1 MNKNKKEIKMS
12 VVIKSLKI
20 LGFKKFESF
29 HIDFNDKLN
38 IIIGEN
44 SCGKSTIIEAINVV
58 INQRKFGQYGTVVQ
72 QDFNVNNVNDFF
84 EKKDKTINDLPKIRI
99 EVELSFSEEKDNLK
113 FFGSNF
119 DLFEGEEGRFGI
131 SFLYEFNKEDYS
143 EIFNQIDFSNSK
155 FLPLEYYHATWKTF
169 GGHRYSSFVN
179 PIKSITIDSSV
190 NSNDIYGNY
199 ARQIFSN
206 MFSEEEKKKLSYDF
220 ASSIDG
226 LLKDREIL
234 SMEDGSEF
242 HIDEHK
248 SGLESLIEIRKN
260 NISLR
265 NMGKGQENIIKTSLS
280 LNKKTDLDLVMIEE
294 PENHLS
300 YSNTRKQIE
309 QIRNKSEEGQII
321 LTTHESMILNR
332 LNISKAIWI
341 TDNEGQSLK
350 NLKDDDIKFFE
361 KSDNFDILN
370 FILGN
375 KIILVEGSSE
385 YILLPNIIKNI
396 FDNSMD
402 DLKINVIS
410 MRGIKYKHFI
420 ELSKIVNKKTLV
432 ITDNDDNEDKL
443 KEIRQINKNHEHDN
457 DFYIATDEDVK
468 RWTLEYC
475 IYDDNESI
483 CKNIVENKLHHTVK
497 NSIVNKKDVN
507 DINLATMLKNKSD
520 FAIALSEEIN
530 KNFKVPEY
538 IKRGLEWLVK

>member
-1 MNKNKKEIKMS
+1 MS

-20 LGFKKFESF
+20 FGFKKFESF

-72 QDFNVNNVNDFF
+72 QDFNINNVNNFF
-84 EKKDKTINDLPKIRI
+84 EKQDKTISDLPKIKI
-99 EVELSFSEEKDNLK
+99 EVELSFSEEKDNSK
-113 FFGSNF
+113 FMGTNF
-119 DLFEGEEGRFGI
+119 DLFEGKEGRFGI

-143 EIFNQIDFSNSK
+143 EIFNQIDFRNNK
-155 FLPLEYYHATWKTF
+155 LLPLEYYHATWKTF
-169 GGHRYSSFVN
+169 GGFKYNSFLN
-179 PIKSITIDSSV
+179 PIKSVTIDSSI

-199 ARQIFSN
+199 AKQIFSN
-206 MFSEEEKKKLSYDF
+206 IFSEKDKKSLSFQFSSNIDKLLNHNDNLR
-220 ASSIDG
+220 IDDDS
-226 LLKDREIL
+226 K
-234 SMEDGSEF
+234 F

-280 LNKKTDLDLVMIEE
+280 LNKKTDLDLIMIEE

-300 YSNTRKQIE
+300 YSNTRKQIK
-309 QIRNKSEEGQII
+309 QIGDKTGKGQII
-321 LTTHESMILNR
+321 LTTHESMIMNR
-332 LNISKAIWI
+332 LNMSKAIWV
-341 TDNEGQSLK
+341 TKDEGRSLRDLDH
-350 NLKDDDIKFFE
+350 NDIKFFE

-375 KIILVEGSSE
+375 KIILVEGASE
-385 YILLPNIIKNI
+385 YILLPNMINNI
-396 FDNSMD
+396 FNKTMD

-410 MRGIKYKHFI
+410 MRGIRYKHFI

-432 ITDNDDNEDKL
+432 ITDNDNNQNKID
-443 KEIRQINKNHEHDN
+443 EIKKFNKNIEN
-457 DFYIATDEDVK
+457 YNNFYIATDEDAE

-475 IYDDNESI
+475 IYGDNVQI
-483 CKNIVENKLHHTVK
+483 CKNILENKLIHKSRDST
-497 NSIVNKKDVN
+497 VNKKDVN
-507 DINLATMLKNKSD
+507 DIGLATILKNKSE
-520 FAIALSEEIN
+520 FALLLSEEIDD
-530 KNFKVPEY
+530 KFVVPEY
-538 IKRGLEWLVK
+538 IRRGLEWLVESN